1 MIRFY
6 ALVLERGRN
15 SPLDLV
21 VVKGGS
27 NCRSVFRLLA
37 THSERWKTADI
48 QCDMSDLRYFAAAQG
63 KLPSLE
69 TLVLYSWDDGPEVDL
84 FQVAPKQ
91 KSVTMTSPILLKII
105 TKFPLHRLHT
115 FAYVGLI
122 PAEAE
127 IAIPP

>member
-1 MIRFY
+1 
-6 ALVLERGRN
+6 
-15 SPLDLV
+15 
-21 VVKGGS
+21 
-27 NCRSVFRLLA
+27 
-37 THSERWKTADI
+37 
-48 QCDMSDLRYFAAAQG
+48 MSDLRYFAAAQG

-91 KSVTMTSPILLKII
+91 KSVTMTSSILLKII

>member
-1 MIRFY
+1 
-6 ALVLERGRN
+6 
-15 SPLDLV
+15 
-21 VVKGGS
+21 
-27 NCRSVFRLLA
+27 
-37 THSERWKTADI
+37 
-48 QCDMSDLRYFAAAQG
+48 
-63 KLPSLE
+63 
-69 TLVLYSWDDGPEVDL
+69 VDL

-127 IAIPP
+127 IAIPLMSRLSSATKFRLGLDICDPDPEILELPPITSNLIGFTLET